1 VVDKLADSGYN
12 IRTGYKEIPYINT
25 TKNVHQSNQD
35 ITGLTIV
42 ADNLKKVSS
51 NYGIKP
57 VIAGG
62 AIRDILLGYY
72 PKDHDVFIDVSK
84 FAEDP
89 DALQDFIDV
98 FLYDFCVSV
107 SGGNTNFDF
116 PYSIKPKNN
125 DTTLTVWANEE
136 YKDMEGTFE
145 VREWWPT
152 YVNAQCPIQ
161 FIFMKEPMIE
171 EDAGQF
177 ISDKFDYSLV
187 KCYMDIETQ
196 KIYASDEFMKD
207 IDATRITVKD
217 ESTRL
222 RVNRWANRTGH
233 RIIPVKEE
241 TVEKNKA
248 KPSSMSKSG
257 LFIERCLQHPKKWV
271 G

>member
-12 IRTGYKEIPYINT
+12 IRTGYKEILYTST

-42 ADNLKKVSS
+42 ADNLKKVST

-62 AIRDILLGYY
+62 AIRDILLGYF

-84 FAEDP
+84 FADDP
-89 DALQDFIDV
+89 DALEDFIDV

-107 SGGNTNFDF
+107 TGNDNFDF
-116 PYSIKPKNN
+116 PYLISGNPEQ
-125 DTTLTVWANEE
+125 DAR
-136 YKDMEGTFE
+136 YKEMEGSFE

-152 YVNAQCPIQ
+152 YANCQCPIQ

-171 EDAGQF
+171 EDVGKF
-177 ISDKFDYSLV
+177 IDDKFDYSLV

-196 KIYASDEFMKD
+196 KVYASDEFMND
-207 IDATRITVKD
+207 VDATRIIVKD
-217 ESTRL
+217 ESARL
-222 RVNRWANRTGH
+222 RVNRWVNRTGH
-233 RIIPVKEE
+233 RVTPVKEA
-241 TVEKNKA
+241 TVEKNKT
-248 KPSSMSKSG
+248 KPSAVPKM
-257 LFIERCLQHPKKWV
+257 LVERCLQHPKKWV